1 MKKITLIFCILIFC
15 GFSKAQDTTVFHSV
29 MDDFNRCYGAA
40 LASESDS
47 LKIKNV
53 LSAADILET
62 ALKEDG
68 VFGYNFYKI
77 KNLSSVVSS
86 DGRVRVL
93 TFGIALNSGRYA
105 YHGFILYSNGKT
117 VRTTRLKEAD
127 KEGLDLSHADMQ
139 SGNWFGAVYY
149 EINRFGDSKH
159 PVYALCGWDGADMFV
174 NRKVLEQVIFTPS
187 GTPRFGGKFQDET
200 SDNNTR
206 LVFTYTEKAAMS
218 LSYNKKMKAIVG
230 DHLNAM
236 PQFKGNPRFYG
247 PDMTFDGFYYDSGKW
262 YYLEDVDVK
271 LK

>member
-1 MKKITLIFCILIFC
+1 MR
-15 GFSKAQDTTVFHSV
+15 AQDTTVFHSV
-29 MDDFNRCYGAA
+29 MDDFNRCYDSA
-40 LASESDS
+40 LTSETDS
-47 LKIKNV
+47 LKIKYA
-53 LSAADILET
+53 LSAADILEKS
-62 ALKEDG
+62 LNEKG

-105 YHGFILYSNGKT
+105 YHGFILYFNGKT
-117 VRTTRLKEAD
+117 VRSTRLKEAD

-139 SGNWFGAVYY
+139 SQNWFGAVYY

-174 NRKVLEQVIFTPS
+174 NRKVLEQVVFTPS
-187 GTPRFGGKFQDET
+187 GTPRFGGKFQNEISAD
-200 SDNNTR
+200 NTR

-218 LSYNKKMKAIVG
+218 LSYDKKMKAIIG
-230 DHLNAM
+230 DHLNAP
-236 PQFKGNPRFYG
+236 PQFRGNPRFYG
-247 PDMTFDGFYYDSGKW
+247 PDMTFDGFYYEGGHW
-262 YYLEDVDVK
+262 HYIEDADVK